1 MSTNR
6 VRTLVIVLGVLVV
19 LLLMLPFL
27 IPVNQF
33 HSTVEE
39 RLSAALG
46 RKVQVGNLSLSLW
59 SGALGAEE
67 LSIADDA
74 KFSASPFLTAK
85 ALKVSVELKALIFNR
100 ALHIT
105 GVSIE
110 KPEVT
115 LLRDAAGR
123 WNFSSLGGAPAKA
136 EPRRAAQTP
145 ARSPA
150 QPPDA
155 AAELLVQKVELK
167 DGRLLIG
174 TTGSAKRASY
184 DNVNAEASDVSA
196 SAEFPRKVTA
206 SLPGGGSFKLEGRV
220 GPLNPNDASLSPVD
234 AKISIGGLDL
244 ASTGVID
251 AAAGLGGIL
260 DLDATLTA
268 QKGEART
275 KGTMKLKKLLLVAGG
290 SPSTVPVTL
299 DFSTKSDMQRNA
311 GVLNPSTIKVGN
323 AAARIGGTYETR
335 GEATVLNLKFA
346 GQDMPA
352 RDLQGFLPALGI
364 NLPKGASLSS
374 GMLSGDLNIQGP
386 TNRLI
391 TSGTLGLAN
400 ARVSGFDLGS
410 KLAVISALAGVKT
423 GSDLDIEKLTTKIRM
438 APDGLRAENFNA
450 VIPALGML
458 VGAGTVD
465 AKNNLDFKMLAT
477 LTGGPAA
484 AGAAG
489 AAPAG
494 GAATTGGGGMAGMLG
509 SLLGPAKGGQARRIP
524 FLIQG
529 TASDPKFVPDVQ
541 GLATEMLKSQ
551 FGGSGAQK
559 DTQQPDSGPLG
570 GLGELFKKKK
580 P

>member
-6 VRTLVIVLGVLVV
+6 IRTLAIVLGVLVV
-19 LLLMLPFL
+19 LLLLLPSL

-33 HSTVEE
+33 RSTVEE
-39 RLSAALG
+39 KLSAALD
-46 RKVQVGNLSLSLW
+46 RKVHVGNLSLSLW
-59 SGALGAEE
+59 SGALAAEE

-74 KFSASPFLTAK
+74 KFSAAPFLTAK
-85 ALKVSVELKALIFNR
+85 ALKVKVEVMALIFSR

-105 GVSIE
+105 GLTIE

-123 WNFSSLGGAPAKA
+123 WNFSSLGGAPAKS
-136 EPRRAAQTP
+136 EPRRAAQ
-145 ARSPA
+145 APA
-150 QPPDA
+150 QSSDA
-155 AAELLVQKVELK
+155 AAELLVQKMELK

-174 TTGSAKRASY
+174 TMGSAKRASY
-184 DNVNAEASDVSA
+184 DNVNAEASDVSM
-196 SAEFPRKVTA
+196 SAAFPAKVTA

-234 AKISIGGLDL
+234 AKISIDGLDL

-260 DLDATLTA
+260 DLDATLTS
-268 QKGEART
+268 QKGEVQT

-299 DFSTKSDMQRNA
+299 DFSTKSDMQRNT
-311 GVLNPSTIKVGN
+311 GVLNPSAIKVGN
-323 AAARIGGTYETR
+323 AAARIAGTYETR
-335 GEATVLNLKFA
+335 GEATVVNLKFA

-450 VIPALGML
+450 VIPALGTL

-484 AGAAG
+484 AGTTGGAG

-494 GAATTGGGGMAGMLG
+494 GAATTGGGGVAGMLG
-509 SLLGPAKGGQARRIP
+509 ALLGPAKGGQARRIP

-551 FGGSGAQK
+551 FSGSGAQK

>member
-196 SAEFPRKVTA
+196 SAEFPVKVTA
-206 SLPGGGSFKLEGRV
+206 SLPGGGSFKLEGRM

-450 VIPALGML
+450 VIPALGTL